1 MLGSLIAV
9 GGVLLGVALLSYGV
23 VPGFLKLCGYCE
35 LLFVNGIG
43 MSYNTCTLFYFFFV
57 LAVLAWGLYETWK
70 GKSELKMRVSFCAGI
85 CLIGVPFI
93 GGGWMLGVFLSIL
106 LTAGVFLLWKKL
118 NIKLMNTVILSL
130 MMILIGYST
139 FAQIII
145 RSVAN
150 TPMDQNSPDEIFS
163 FTKYLNREQYGD
175 RPLFYGYTF
184 VSDIE
189 RDNSGRVKMEKGE
202 PIYAKAVKN
211 SPEDKDKYVVTGYKE
226 NYIYTPELNMLMP
239 RMYSKQESHI
249 QGYKYWTNFTGK
261 PVRIFQNGENR
272 VVMKPTFAENIKFFF
287 SYQLNHMYWRY
298 FMWNFSGRQ
307 NDIQGYGDITKGNW
321 ITGFNFIDK
330 YLVGDQSNLPTDMKD
345 NKGRNVYY
353 MLPLILGI
361 LGLLY
366 QAKSGRAGAQGFWI
380 VLLLFIM
387 TGIAIVVYLNQTP
400 YQPRERD
407 YAYAASFYAFAIW
420 TGFGVAAIIEYLS
433 KKINNPQLVS
443 WAVSI
448 ICLAVPVQMAC
459 QNWDDHDR
467 SNRYTARDFGY
478 NYLTYDT

>member
-1 MLGSLIAV
+1 MLV
-9 GGVLLGVALLSYGV
+9 
-23 VPGFLKLCGYCE
+23 
-35 LLFVNGIG
+35 
-43 MSYNTCTLFYFFFV
+43 
-57 LAVLAWGLYETWK
+57 
-70 GKSELKMRVSFCAGI
+70 
-85 CLIGVPFI
+85 
-93 GGGWMLGVFLSIL
+93 VFLSIL
-106 LTAGVFLLWKKL
+106 LTAGVFLLWKNL

-353 MLPLILGI
+353 MLPRL
-361 LGLLY
+361 LGLLGLSY
-366 QAKSGRAGAQGFWI
+366 QAKSGRAGAQGFW
-380 VLLLFIM
+380 
-387 TGIAIVVYLNQTP
+387 
-400 YQPRERD
+400 
-407 YAYAASFYAFAIW
+407 
-420 TGFGVAAIIEYLS
+420 
-433 KKINNPQLVS
+433 
-443 WAVSI
+443 
-448 ICLAVPVQMAC
+448 
-459 QNWDDHDR
+459 
-467 SNRYTARDFGY
+467 
-478 NYLTYDT
+478 